1 MKLYQVDAFTS
12 SLFAGNPAAVVPL
25 ESWPDDALLQNIA
38 MENNLSETAFL
49 VADDT
54 GHTLRWFT
62 PSVEVDLCGHATL
75 AAAWVVFNAL
85 GFPGERIRFNTASGA
100 LYVERNGQ
108 TLSLDFPSRPA
119 HPVSSRAPYEQ
130 ALGIPLMEVLQARD
144 TLVVLD
150 SAEQVRNFQPD
161 VAAIGKLDTF
171 AIMITAPGD
180 DCDFVSRF
188 FAPAKGV
195 PEDPVTGSAH
205 CTLVPY
211 WADRLGKTTLHAR
224 QLSARGGELHC
235 TLKGDRV
242 TLSGQA
248 RCFLK
253 GDILL

>member
-1 MKLYQVDAFTS
+1 MKLYQVDAFTDA
-12 SLFAGNPAAVVPL
+12 LFAGNPAAVVPL
-25 ESWPDDALLQNIA
+25 THWLDDALLQNIA
-38 MENNLSETAFL
+38 LENNLSETAFL
-49 VADDT
+49 VPDDQ
-54 GHTLRWFT
+54 GYALRWFT
-62 PSVEVDLCGHATL
+62 PQVEVDLCGHATL
-75 AAAWVVFNAL
+75 ATAWVVFNAL

-100 LYVERNGQ
+100 LYVDRSGQ
-108 TLSLDFPSRPA
+108 TLSLDFPARPG
-119 HPVSSRAPYEQ
+119 HPVSQHEPFEQ
-130 ALGIPLMEVLQARD
+130 ALGIPIKDVLQARD

-150 SAEQVRNFQPD
+150 SADQVRDFQPD
-161 VAAIGKLDTF
+161 FTAIGKLDTF

-195 PEDPVTGSAH
+195 LEDPVTGSAH

-211 WADRLGKTTLHAR
+211 WADRLKKTTLHAR

-242 TLSGQA
+242 SLSGQA